1 MCVYV
6 CMPRSKKRLKRNH
19 AQTLCRKMLKGNG
32 SNRLPVGQNAGG
44 FCKRRSRRER
54 ERDGERERGS
64 NPCKRAV
71 GYLFLCSSTHKVVDL
86 AAQAIHTLACS
97 HSHTYSHSHT
107 TTSQFSVQ
115 SRQSG
120 SLLSSLGEFKVK
132 RPQFVFLP
140 AWYHDSFPLL
150 FALFWP

>member
-1 MCVYV
+1 MQKNV
-6 CMPRSKKRLKRNH
+6 KGKRLEQP
-19 AQTLCRKMLKGNG
+19 A
-32 SNRLPVGQNAGG
+32 SWPE
-44 FCKRRSRRER
+44 RRRFLQKEKYKRER
-54 ERDGERERGS
+54 KRERGS

-71 GYLFLCSSTHKVVDL
+71 GYLFLRSSTHKVVDL
-86 AAQAIHTLACS
+86 AAPAIHTLACS

-140 AWYHDSFPLL
+140 AWYHGSFPQL
-150 FALFWP
+150 FSLFWP